1 MATKTKSAEE
11 ERIAELEAEVENLKA
26 ELESANVR
34 LRNQM
39 DTTQR
44 VLTAYAKFTES
55 VSLVLG
61 V

>member
-26 ELESANVR
+26 ELEGANVR

-44 VLTAYAKFTES
+44 VLTAYAKLTES

>member
-1 MATKTKSAEE
+1 MATKTKSTEE
-11 ERIAELEAEVENLKA
+11 ERIAELEAEVVNLKA

-44 VLTAYAKFTES
+44 VLTAYAKLTES